1 MTVGNT
7 GRGPG
12 AERSDMG
19 DLRGI
24 DRARAERLLA
34 GTDPGTDPIGRLLA
48 AARAPGTPAELRGEA
63 AALGA
68 FRIGATREPRGRVTA
83 RRRLWPRL
91 RTSAVAMVAAG
102 GVTVAAAGVAVAA
115 AIGVL
120 PNPLVDPGPGVG
132 TSAPVPPLSTQP
144 DPHSPSNGA
153 GGTSPGRSGQPA
165 SPGHGSSGAPAS
177 SPDPSLVGLCNAYRA
192 HVEHSPDEGEPG
204 QWLNGPAFQP
214 LVAAAGG
221 VDQVPAFCDSLLGP
235 ATGRGNQNGTANT
248 DGATVGATAGA
259 TDGAANNAANGAA
272 SADGAANGN
281 GAANRQ

>member
-83 RRRLWPRL
+83 RRRLWPRP
-91 RTSAVAMVAAG
+91 AW
-102 GVTVAAAGVAVAA
+102 
-115 AIGVL
+115 
-120 PNPLVDPGPGVG
+120 PGPPRSACCPTHWSIPAPG
-132 TSAPVPPLSTQP
+132 SAP
-144 DPHSPSNGA
+144 A
-153 GGTSPGRSGQPA
+153 R
-165 SPGHGSSGAPAS
+165 
-177 SPDPSLVGLCNAYRA
+177 R
-192 HVEHSPDEGEPG
+192 
-204 QWLNGPAFQP
+204 F
-214 LVAAAGG
+214 
-221 VDQVPAFCDSLLGP
+221 
-235 ATGRGNQNGTANT
+235 R
-248 DGATVGATAGA
+248 
-259 TDGAANNAANGAA
+259 
-272 SADGAANGN
+272 
-281 GAANRQ
+281 R